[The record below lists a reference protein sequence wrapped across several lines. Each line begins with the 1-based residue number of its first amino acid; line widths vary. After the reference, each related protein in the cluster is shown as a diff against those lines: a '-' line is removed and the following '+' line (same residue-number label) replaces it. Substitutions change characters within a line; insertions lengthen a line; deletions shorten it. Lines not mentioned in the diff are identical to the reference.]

1 MKKVK
6 SFDGTFI
13 NYCIKKS
20 ESDQFLVFVHGAGG
34 DLTAWNSEVNFFQNK
49 EYSTLAIDLRGHGLS
64 DRPSKLNDYQLDN
77 FAKDIKV
84 VLDKEKITNFVII
97 AHCFGGMVTMEFQK
111 LYPNIA
117 KRYIL
122 IDTTSKAPQRLK
134 AVRLLGSPILPI
146 FNFLLQTRFL
156 DRKKFDHVDFDKFIG
171 TGDMNV
177 ERIYSDIS
185 HTTFRSWLFTY
196 QHIAQFDGREALKN
210 INVPVLII
218 HGEDDKVFGVKK
230 ALEINGL
237 VDKSILD
244 IIPQANHI
252 IVINNPEILSDKI
265 YSFLQKR

>member
-1 MKKVK
+1 MRKIK
-6 SFDGTFI
+6 SFDGAHI
-13 NYCIKKS
+13 NYSIKRLKS
-20 ESDQFLVFVHGAGG
+20 EQFLVFIHGAGG
-34 DLTAWNSEVNFFQNK
+34 DLTAWNSEVNFFQDK
-49 EYSTLAIDLRGHGLS
+49 GYSTLAIDLRGHGLS
-64 DRPSKLNDYQLDN
+64 DRPSRLDDYHLDN
-77 FAKDIKV
+77 FARDIKA
-84 VLDKEKITNFVII
+84 VLDKEKVTDFVII

-117 KRYIL
+117 AKYIL

-156 DRKKFDHVDFDKFIG
+156 DRTNFNHVDFDKFIG
-171 TGDMNV
+171 TGDLNV

-218 HGEDDKVFGVKK
+218 HGEDDKVFGIHK
-230 ALEINGL
+230 AVEINGL

-252 IVINNPEILSDKI
+252 IVINNSDILSEKI
-265 YSFLQKR
+265 YNFLDKS